1 MNAARFSGS
10 RMRMRSPRRAPR
22 SPRTPLYMD
31 DIDRALADAWHR
43 ATIHAD
49 EAQRRLQRYLGPIYQ
64 RPLRSWAL
72 VLRAHDKR
80 LPSGEVVNYE
90 QFDDDG
96 PDCAVSRITLTGE
109 LVRTLCGPITI
120 PWPGV
125 TINAA
130 AKRFG
135 VNRSTIHNWAKKGR
149 IVMDVYPKRGGKKNR
164 CSEKRVWTR
173 SPLDP
178 AGDVYAGPWGTIR
191 QHLAQRVPRDFQ
203 QSLLRTHR
211 YLRTTVMAFMRC
223 PKCGKWRKNLYWPQP
238 IWTLKMAMG
247 MASRGELY
255 RRYTD
260 GFVCRQ
266 CAGFIYESVERRSRP
281 ASGYRVDCWDR
292 FVKRISGGV
301 LGGDD
306 VAPPASAGSGA
317 DLSPA

>member
-1 MNAARFSGS
+1 
-10 RMRMRSPRRAPR
+10 
-22 SPRTPLYMD
+22 MD

-43 ATIHAD
+43 ATIDAD
-49 EAQRRLQRYLGPIYQ
+49 EAQRRRRRYLGPTYQ
-64 RPLRSWAL
+64 RPVRSWAL
-72 VLRAHDKR
+72 VLRAHDRR
-80 LPSGEVVNYE
+80 LPTGELVNYE

-191 QHLAQRVPRDFQ
+191 QYIAQRVPRDFQ

-223 PKCGKWRKNLYWPQP
+223 PKCAKWMKNLYWPQP
-238 IWTLKMAMG
+238 IWTLEMAMG
-247 MASRGELY
+247 MASRGQGIEGSREELY
-255 RRYTD
+255 RRYAD
-260 GFVCRQ
+260 GFVCRE
-266 CAGFIYESVERRSRP
+266 CAGFVYESVERRSRP
-281 ASGYRVDCWDR
+281 AAGYRVDCWDR
-292 FVKRISGGV
+292 FVRRVSGGV

-306 VAPPASAGSGA
+306 VGPGAAPPAPVAPPASAGGA
-317 DLSPA
+317 GDLSHA

>member
-1 MNAARFSGS
+1 
-10 RMRMRSPRRAPR
+10 
-22 SPRTPLYMD
+22 MD

-43 ATIHAD
+43 AAIHPD
-49 EAQRRLQRYLGPIYQ
+49 EAQRRLRRHLGPTYQ

-72 VLRAHDKR
+72 VLRAHDRR
-80 LPSGEVVNYE
+80 LPTGEVVKYE

-96 PDCAVSRITLTGE
+96 PDCAVARITLTGE
-109 LVRTLCGPITI
+109 LIQSMCGPITI

-130 AKRFG
+130 ATRFG

-173 SPLDP
+173 SPVDP

-191 QHLAQRVPRDFQ
+191 QYIAQRVPHDFQ

-223 PKCGKWRKNLYWPQP
+223 PTCAKWMKNLYWPQP

-247 MASRGELY
+247 MASREELY

-260 GFVCRQ
+260 GFVCRE

-281 ASGYRVDCWDR
+281 LPGYRVDRWDR

-306 VAPPASAGSGA
+306 VAPPASPAPAASPAQPASAGGGA
-317 DLSPA
+317 DLNPA

>member
-1 MNAARFSGS
+1 
-10 RMRMRSPRRAPR
+10 
-22 SPRTPLYMD
+22 MD
-31 DIDRALADAWHR
+31 DLDRALADAWHR

-49 EAQRRLQRYLGPIYQ
+49 EAPQRLRRYLGPTYQ

-72 VLRAHDKR
+72 VLRAHDRR

-109 LVRTLCGPITI
+109 LVATLCGPITI

-149 IVMDVYPKRGGKKNR
+149 IVMDLYPKRGGKKNR

-191 QHLAQRVPRDFQ
+191 QHIAQRVPHDFQ

-223 PKCGKWRKNLYWPQP
+223 PKCAKWMKNLYWPQP
-238 IWTLKMAMG
+238 IWTLR
-247 MASRGELY
+247 MASGHQGIEASREELCGW
-255 RRYTD
+255 YTD
-260 GFVCRQ
+260 GFVCRE
-266 CAGFIYESVERRSRP
+266 CAGFVYESVERRSRP
-281 ASGYRVDCWDR
+281 LPGYRVDCWDR
-292 FVKRISGGV
+292 FVRRISGGV

-306 VAPPASAGSGA
+306 VAPPAPMAPPASAGSGG

>member
-1 MNAARFSGS
+1 
-10 RMRMRSPRRAPR
+10 
-22 SPRTPLYMD
+22 MD

-43 ATIHAD
+43 AAIHAD
-49 EAQRRLQRYLGPIYQ
+49 EAQRRLRRYLGPTYQ

-72 VLRAHDKR
+72 VLRAHDRR
-80 LPSGEVVNYE
+80 LPSGEVVDYE

-96 PDCAVSRITLTGE
+96 PDGAVSRITLTGE
-109 LVRTLCGPITI
+109 LVRTLCRPITI
-120 PWPGV
+120 NWPGV

-149 IVMDVYPKRGGKKNR
+149 IVMDVYPKRGGKINR
-164 CSEKRVWTR
+164 FSEKRVWTR

-178 AGDVYAGPWGTIR
+178 AGDVYAGPCGTLR
-191 QHLAQRVPRDFQ
+191 QHIAQRVPNDFQ

-223 PKCGKWRKNLYWPQP
+223 PKCDTWMKNLYWPQP
-238 IWTLKMAMG
+238 IWTVG
-247 MASRGELY
+247 MASGDQGIETSREELY

-260 GFVCRQ
+260 GFVCRE

-281 ASGYRVDCWDR
+281 SPGYRVDCWDR
-292 FVKRISGGV
+292 FVRRISGGM
-301 LGGDD
+301 LSGHD
-306 VAPPASAGSGA
+306 VDRAAAPSAAARGEGR
-317 DLSPA
+317 DLDQD